1 MRIISARLR
10 DRPGLWDV
18 VVADGKV
25 VAITEH
31 NSETP
36 SAEQATYDAKGY
48 LAVPQFCENHIH
60 LDYANTAGVPRDN
73 QSGTLFEAIEIWRDR
88 KEAGLNRPEEIK
100 NNALSAVRSCVEHGV
115 GFIRSHADVTDP
127 DLIALKVLLELR
139 DEVKE
144 WCEIQVVAFPQNGI
158 IAFPHGKELMEKA
171 MSMGADVVGGIPH
184 LEPTYGDG
192 VESLKFIFDLAQK
205 YNAMVDVHCDEIDD
219 PQSRF
224 VDIMAAETTKRSMQ
238 GRVTV
243 SHAVAMG
250 YYPAGYLA
258 RLLPKLVESGV
269 GFAIAPRE
277 NLQLQGRDFGVP
289 TPRGVAPIR
298 MLADR
303 GISVAFSQ
311 DSICD
316 PWYPIGD
323 GNPILNM
330 DSGLHIG
337 HMLTAQYIDRCLDF
351 ISLNPATNMGL
362 QDYYGLEEGKPASFL
377 ILGATSD
384 REALRMQPR
393 VLLSVHDGKEV
404 FRQAAPAIEWK
415 MGS

>member
-1 MRIISARLR
+1 MRVINARLR
-10 DRPGLWDV
+10 DHTGLWDIF
-18 VVADGKV
+18 VANEK
-25 VAITEH
+25 ISSIKEH
-31 NSETP
+31 DSETVP
-36 SAEQATYDAKGY
+36 VGNEIYDAKGY

-100 NNALSAVRSCVEHGV
+100 RNALLAIRSCVEHGV
-115 GFIRSHADVTDP
+115 GFIRSHVDVTDP

-139 DEVKE
+139 DEVKA
-144 WCEIQVVAFPQNGI
+144 WCDIQVVAFPQNGI
-158 IAFPHGKELMEKA
+158 VAFPHGKELMEKA
-171 MSMGADVVGGIPH
+171 MSMGSDVVGGIPH

-224 VDIMAAETTKRSMQ
+224 VDVMAAETTKRSMQ

-243 SHAVAMG
+243 SHAVAMA

-277 NLQLQGRDFGVP
+277 NLQLQGRDFGAP

-323 GNPILNM
+323 GNPMLNM
-330 DSGLHIG
+330 DTGLHVG

-351 ISLNPATNMGL
+351 ISFNPAANMGL
-362 QDYYGLEEGKPASFL
+362 RDRYGIEEGKPANFL

-384 REALRMQPR
+384 RETLRVQSR
-393 VLLSVHDGKEV
+393 VLVSVHNGKEV
-404 FRQAAPAIEWK
+404 FRQAAPAIEWN
-415 MGS
+415 MD